1 LPFLPRQFLKHPE
14 ARAAAKNLGWLAA
27 DWGLRLVF
35 SVLVGLW
42 VARFLGPARLG
53 TLSYSIALTAL
64 IGVVPA
70 FGLDTLIKREIL
82 RSPADTAGLLASAFV
97 LRLGA
102 GVVSYAALGL
112 AATCTSWGAGEESR
126 LLGVLG
132 LVLFQPALFLP
143 NLWLQAQLR
152 AKWILVVQ
160 VSALGVASAG
170 RLWLIFHQ
178 GSLPAF
184 AWVVVG
190 EMILSTAGF
199 FFAARWAGLRFP
211 LTAARRATIR
221 RLISEAWPLMF
232 ASLAIVVYFRIDEVM
247 LRHLAGSAAVGIY
260 AAAAR
265 ASEMWYFIPTALA
278 SSLLPALVRARAGDA
293 EGYQAKLQ
301 AYYDVSAAA
310 AYALSLPIALAAP
323 WLVRLAYGAAFAPA
337 GPILSIH
344 IWSSVFVFLG
354 AARGQWLINE
364 GLQRFYLVAT
374 GCGAVANVLLNF
386 VLIPR
391 WGGPGAAYATVV
403 SYALATWIASYFHP
417 AVRPT
422 AAMQTRAL
430 LIPFRALRH
439 LRRA

>member
-1 LPFLPRQFLKHPE
+1 M
-14 ARAAAKNLGWLAA
+14 A
-27 DWGLRLVF
+27 DWGLRLIF

-42 VARFLGPARLG
+42 VARYLGPARLG
-53 TLSYSIALTAL
+53 TLSYCIALIAL
-64 IGVVPA
+64 LGVLPS
-70 FGLDTLIKREIL
+70 FGLDTLVKREVL
-82 RSPADTAGLLASAFV
+82 RSPQDTAVLLASAFV

-102 GVVSYAALGL
+102 GVVSYGALVFAAKS
-112 AATCTSWGAGEESR
+112 TSWGAGEESR

-132 LVLFQPALFLP
+132 LVLFQPALFLS

-160 VSALGVASAG
+160 VSALSVASAG

-178 GSLPAF
+178 GSLTAF

-190 EMILSTAGF
+190 EMIVSAAGF
-199 FFAARWAGLRFP
+199 FFAARRAGLHFP
-211 LTAARRATIR
+211 ITAARQATVK
-221 RLISEAWPLMF
+221 RLMSEAWPLMF

-247 LRHLAGSAAVGIY
+247 LRHLAGSTAVGIY

-293 EGYQAKLQ
+293 EKYRTKLQ

-310 AYALSLPIALAAP
+310 AYALSLPVALAAP

-364 GLQRFYLVAT
+364 GLQRFYLIAT
-374 GCGAVANVLLNF
+374 GCGAVANVLLNLI
-386 VLIPR
+386 LIPR
-391 WGGPGAAYATVV
+391 WGGLGAAYATVA
-403 SYALATWIASYFHP
+403 SYALATWIVSYFHP

-430 LIPFRALRH
+430 LIPFRALRY